1 MTSAAV
7 PTNGKTRIARLAR
20 WSSEHRRRVLVLWIV
35 ALVAA
40 MGAGFTAASNFKND
54 FSLPGTDAQ
63 RALNLLTG
71 HFPSQAGDSD
81 QIVFHTRQGTL
92 STQAAHRQVDQVLA
106 RVRKLPHVATVVSPY
121 STRGQA
127 ISKDGMI
134 GFATVSFDEGVD
146 KLPTKA
152 AKTVITTARSFQT
165 PALQV
170 ELSGQAISQAS
181 ETSASYTF
189 MVGIVAAMIV
199 LFITF
204 GSFVAMGLPL
214 GTSLFGLGTGY
225 GLITLL
231 SHALTTSTFVPD
243 IALMI
248 GLGVGVDYALFIV
261 TRYREAYRR
270 NGGDVGAAVEESMN
284 TAGRAVIFAGT
295 TVVIGLLGLFALG
308 ISLLYGMALATAIAV
323 VLVLAASQTLLPA
336 LMTFFGHR
344 IVLIG
349 RRSRRRQAPP
359 PEQSA
364 FWTRWTDRILRRPWT
379 ALVAGLLVML
389 TLAAPVLYLHLGNAD
404 AGSDPTSQTTRRAYD
419 LLAQGFGKGFSGPLL
434 VAVKLPTA
442 GDTAVAKRLDTAIR
456 DTPGVATA
464 APPQLSPD
472 KQVATIFA
480 YPTTSPQSTKTE
492 TLVKHL
498 RTDVIRPLDTQ
509 TGATTYVGGS
519 TAQQIDFAHV
529 LGSRLP
535 YFIAVVVLLSA
546 LLLMVVFRSL
556 VIPLQAALMNL
567 LSIGAAMGIVVAV
580 FQFGWAG
587 SLFNTAGGPIAAFVP
602 MMVFAIVFGLS
613 MDYEVFLVSRIHE
626 EWTRTGDSRAAV
638 RDGLIRTGRVI
649 TAAAAVMVVVFASF
663 IGGGNR
669 IIELFGLG
677 FGTAVLLDALVV
689 RLLLLPALLTLLGD
703 RTWYFPRWLDRR
715 LPRLALEAP
724 GAASPR
730 PVEAPAPAV
739 AASVR

>member
-1 MTSAAV
+1 MGQVTVEHA
-7 PTNGKTRIARLAR
+7 PPTRIMRLAR
-20 WSSEHRRRVLVLWIV
+20 WSAKHRRRVV
-35 ALVAA
+35 ALWVIALVVAL
-40 MGAGFTAASNFKND
+40 GAGYSAKSSFKND

-63 RALNLLTG
+63 RSLNLLSN

-92 STQAAHRQVDQVLA
+92 SSAAARRQVDQVLA
-106 RVRKLPHVATVVSPY
+106 KVRTLPHVATVVSPY
-121 STRGQA
+121 ATHGQA
-127 ISKDGMI
+127 ISKDGTI
-134 GFATVSFDEGVD
+134 GFATVNFNEGVD

-152 AKTVITTARSFQT
+152 AKNVITTARSFET
-165 PALQV
+165 PALQID
-170 ELSGQAISQAS
+170 LNGQAIAQAS

-189 MVGIVAAMIV
+189 MVGILAAGIV

-204 GSFVAMGLPL
+204 GSIVAMGLPI
-214 GTSLFGLGTGY
+214 GTALLGLGTGY
-225 GLITLL
+225 GLIMLL
-231 SHALTTSTFVPD
+231 SHGLTTSTFVPD
-243 IALMI
+243 VALMI

-270 NGGDVGAAVEESMN
+270 NGGNVVAAVEEAMN

-308 ISLLYGMALATAIAV
+308 INLLYGMALATALAV

-349 RRSRRRQAPP
+349 RRSRRRQAPA
-359 PEQSA
+359 PEESA
-364 FWTRWTDRILRRPWT
+364 FWTRWTDRILRRPRT
-379 ALVAGLLVML
+379 MLVAGLLVML

-442 GDTAVAKRLDTAIR
+442 GDTSAAQRLDTAIR
-456 DTPGVATA
+456 QTPGVAAA

-472 KQVATIFA
+472 RQVATIFA

-498 RTDVIRPLDTQ
+498 RTDVIRPLDAQ
-509 TGATTYVGGS
+509 TGATTYVGGA
-519 TAQQIDFAHV
+519 TATQIDFAHV

-535 YFIAVVVLLSA
+535 YFIGVVVLLSA

-556 VIPLQAALMNL
+556 VIPLQAAAMNL

-602 MMVFAIVFGLS
+602 MLVFAVVFGLS

-626 EWTRTGDSRAAV
+626 EWTKGHDSSAAI

-649 TAAAAVMVVVFASF
+649 SAAAAVMVVVFASF

-669 IIELFGLG
+669 VIELFGLG
-677 FGTAVLLDALVV
+677 FGAAVFLDALVV
-689 RLLLLPALLTLLGD
+689 RLLLTPALLTLLGD
-703 RTWYFPRWLDRR
+703 RTWYFPRSLDRR
-715 LPRLALEAP
+715 LPRLAI
-724 GAASPR
+724 
-730 PVEAPAPAV
+730 EAPAAPAPGEV
-739 AASVR
+739 PTPVFAGSAR

>member
-1 MTSAAV
+1 MAHE
-7 PTNGKTRIARLAR
+7 TRIKRLAR
-20 WSSEHRRRVLVLWIV
+20 WSSEHRRRVLGLWAI
-35 ALVAA
+35 ALVLS
-40 MGAGFTAASNFKND
+40 MGVAYSVGSNFHNN

-63 RALNLLTG
+63 RATNLLSS

-81 QIVFHTRQGTL
+81 QIVFHTRKGKL
-92 STQAAHRQVDQVLA
+92 SNAVTRRQVDRVLTS
-106 RVRKLPHVATVVSPY
+106 VGKLAHVASVVSPY
-121 STRGQA
+121 ATHGQA
-127 ISKDGMI
+127 ISKDGTV
-134 GFATVSFDEGVD
+134 GFATINFNQRVDE
-146 KLPTKA
+146 LPTKA
-152 AKTVITTARSFQT
+152 VKHVITTARSFQT
-165 PALQV
+165 SALQI
-170 ELSGQAISQAS
+170 ELGGQAIEQAS

-189 MVGIVAAMIV
+189 MVGIIAAMVV

-204 GSFVAMGLPL
+204 GSVVAMGLPL
-214 GTSLFGLGTGY
+214 GTALLGLGTGY
-225 GLITLL
+225 GLIMLL
-231 SHALTTSTFVPD
+231 SRVLTTSTFVPD

-248 GLGVGVDYALFIV
+248 GLGVGVDYSLFIV

-270 NGGDVGAAVEESMN
+270 NGGQVVAAVEEAMN

-308 ISLLYGMALATAIAV
+308 ISLLYGMALATALAV
-323 VLVLAASQTLLPA
+323 LLVMAASQTLLPA

-344 IVLIG
+344 IVLVG
-349 RRSRRRQAPP
+349 RKSRRRMAPP
-359 PEQSA
+359 PEESV
-364 FWTRWTDRILRRPWT
+364 FWTRWTDRILARPWT
-379 ALVAGLLVML
+379 TLVAGTLVML

-404 AGSDPTSQTTRRAYD
+404 AGSDPTKQTTRRAYD

-442 GDTAVAKRLDTAIR
+442 GNTAPAQRLDIAIR
-456 DTPGVATA
+456 QTPGIAAA

-492 TLVKHL
+492 NLVKHL
-498 RTDVIRPLDTQ
+498 RKDVIKPLDTQ

-519 TAQQIDFAHV
+519 TAQQIDFSHV

-535 YFIAVVVLLSA
+535 YFIGVVVLLSA

-556 VIPLQAALMNL
+556 LVPLQAAVMNL

-580 FQFGWAG
+580 FQFGWGG

-649 TAAAAVMVVVFASF
+649 SAAAAVMVVVFASF
-663 IGGGNR
+663 VGGGNR

-677 FGTAVLLDALVV
+677 FGSAVLLDAVVV
-689 RLLLLPALLTLLGD
+689 RLLLVPAVFTLLGD
-703 RTWYFPRWLDRR
+703 RMWSFPRRLDRR
-715 LPRLALEAP
+715 LPRLAIEAP
-724 GAASPR
+724 PSTEARA
-730 PVEAPAPAV
+730 PVV
-739 AASVR
+739 ATSTR